1 MDEEGSCCG
10 APAWAH
16 WVTREEL
23 SDLEAD
29 GLAECQQIRSPESAA
44 SLGPS
49 QGTSK
54 AASPQGLQ
62 TPGALS
68 PSTLAA
74 PTEASRGEGTLCR
87 AQLRSRGRAPL

>member
-1 MDEEGSCCG
+1 M
-10 APAWAH
+10 
-16 WVTREEL
+16 TREEL
-23 SDLEAD
+23 FNLKAN

-49 QGTSK
+49 QGTSW

-62 TPGALS
+62 APGALS

-74 PTEASRGEGTLCR
+74 STEAS
-87 AQLRSRGRAPL
+87 